1 MEREPQ
7 SAYSRLKAGGL
18 LQLLQGRVA
27 EANLYRFC
35 QLLEQALPDHPP
47 LGSTA
52 HPADDPVRFRPD
64 PGMGFPA
71 SELRGIETDENHPQR
86 PATVRTRL
94 LGLYGVDS
102 PLPTAFVDDIAQ
114 RREGHEALEA
124 FLDIFNHRI
133 FTQFYRIWRKYSY
146 PATFESGGNDATS
159 QCLLGLIGLGI
170 PGTAEHI
177 ATPVSRFLAL
187 LSVMRLPT
195 RNAEGITAL
204 VTLLAPDTHV
214 KVTPHWPRKVAL
226 AQPAGLSSDHPVCL
240 SQGTPLGSSGY
251 DANSQLH
258 LMLFTANQQEAKGW
272 LPSGQLYNDLLV
284 LLRVYLGWRCTTKLQ
299 LSLPVSSLPKPVLG
313 SEAVLL
319 GMTGVLG
326 LEGRTGHLPDY
337 GLTDMGLI
345 LQGLPGT
352 AHTLM
357 RTLQDTLLKYEPRLV
372 AISIQLLP
380 QVQPGYLDYALEAR
394 LRSGEQ
400 VSFGTTLAPEGKV
413 LVRHLKRQSWLAQS
427 NL

>member
-7 SAYSRLKAGGL
+7 SAYSRLNASGL
-18 LQLLQGRVA
+18 LQALDGRVA

-35 QLLEQALPDHPP
+35 QLLEQALPGHPP

-71 SELRGIETDENHPQR
+71 GEFKAIETDEDQPER

-102 PLPTAFVDDIAQ
+102 PLPTTFLDDIAQ

-124 FLDIFNHRI
+124 FLDIFNHRV

-146 PATFESGGNDATS
+146 PATFEAGGNDATS

-170 PGTAEHI
+170 PGTAKQI
-177 ATPVSRFLAL
+177 ATPISRFLAL

-204 VTLLAPDTHV
+204 VKLLAPNTQAR
-214 KVTPHWPRKVAL
+214 VTPHWPQKVPL
-226 AQPAGLSSDHPVCL
+226 AQPASLSAQRPVSL
-240 SQGTPLGSSGY
+240 SQGTPLGSAGF

-258 LMLFTANQQEAKGW
+258 LALFTEDRAEARGW
-272 LPSGQLYNDLLV
+272 LPGGQLHNDLLV
-284 LLRVYLGWRCTTKLQ
+284 LLRVYLGWRCTAKLQ
-299 LSLPVSSLPKPVLG
+299 LSLPLHSLPEPVLG
-313 SEAVLL
+313 GAPVLL

-326 LEGRTGHLPDY
+326 LGNAARQAAADHTITINLGRY
-337 GLTDMGLI
+337 
-345 LQGLPGT
+345 QGL
-352 AHTLM
+352 HTNPQY
-357 RTLQDTLLKYEPRLV
+357 REAQHV
-372 AISIQLLP
+372 A
-380 QVQPGYLDYALEAR
+380 YR
-394 LRSGEQ
+394 
-400 VSFGTTLAPEGKV
+400 F
-413 LVRHLKRQSWLAQS
+413 
-427 NL
+427 

>member
-7 SAYSRLKAGGL
+7 SAYSRLNASGL
-18 LQLLQGRVA
+18 LQALEGCVA

-35 QLLEQALPDHPP
+35 QLLEQACPEHPP
-47 LGSTA
+47 LGSTTD
-52 HPADDPVRFRPD
+52 PADDPVRFRPD

-71 SELRGIETDENHPQR
+71 GELRAIETDDRYPQR

-102 PLPTAFVDDIAQ
+102 PMPTAFVDDIAQ

-146 PATFESGGNDATS
+146 PATFEAGGSDATS

-170 PGTAEHI
+170 PGTAERI
-177 ATPVSRFLAL
+177 ATPISRFLAL

-204 VTLLAPDTHV
+204 VTLLAPDTRAT
-214 KVTPHWPRKVAL
+214 VTPHWLQKVAL
-226 AQPAGLSSDHPVCL
+226 VQPASLSSHRPVGL

-258 LMLFTANQQEAKGW
+258 LALFTENRQEASGW
-272 LPSGQLYNDLLV
+272 LPGGQLYNDLLV
-284 LLRVYLGWRCTTKLQ
+284 LLRVYLGWRCTARLQ
-299 LSLPVSSLPKPVLG
+299 LSLPVRSLPKPVLG
-313 SEAVLL
+313 GDPILL

-326 LEGRTGHLPDY
+326 LEGRNGQ
-337 GLTDMGLI
+337 GTDNDTITINLGRY
-345 LQGLPGT
+345 QGLNINPKKG
-352 AHTLM
+352 H
-357 RTLQDTLLKYEPRLV
+357 
-372 AISIQLLP
+372 SICRP
-380 QVQPGYLDYALEAR
+380 
-394 LRSGEQ
+394 
-400 VSFGTTLAPEGKV
+400 
-413 LVRHLKRQSWLAQS
+413 
-427 NL
+427 

>member
-18 LQLLQGRVA
+18 LDALQDQVA

-35 QLLEQALPDHPP
+35 QLLERALPGHPP

-52 HPADDPVRFRPD
+52 HPADDAVRFRPD

-71 SELRGIETDENHPQR
+71 SELKAIETDDAHPER

-102 PLPTAFVDDIAQ
+102 PLPTVFLDDIAQ

-146 PATFESGGNDATS
+146 PATFEAGGTDATS

-170 PGTAEHI
+170 PGTAQQI

-204 VTLLAPDTHV
+204 VKLLAPNTQAQ
-214 KVTPHWPRKVAL
+214 VTPHWPLKISL
-226 AQPAGLSSDHPVCL
+226 EQPASLSRQRPVSL
-240 SQGTPLGSSGY
+240 SQGMPLGSIGF
-251 DANSQLH
+251 DANSQLR
-258 LMLFTANQQEAKGW
+258 LTLYTEDTQEASGW
-272 LPSGQLYNDLLV
+272 LPGGELYSDLLV
-284 LLRVYLGWRCTTKLQ
+284 LLRVYLGWRCTAKLQ
-299 LSLPVSSLPKPVLG
+299 LSLPVRSLPAPVLG
-313 SEAVLL
+313 QAPIRL

-326 LEGRTGHLPDY
+326 LGCDAWQVAEHDTLTINLGRY
-337 GLTDMGLI
+337 
-345 LQGLPGT
+345 QGLSINP
-352 AHTLM
+352 HN
-357 RTLQDTLLKYEPRLV
+357 REIQHV
-372 AISIQLLP
+372 A
-380 QVQPGYLDYALEAR
+380 YH
-394 LRSGEQ
+394 
-400 VSFGTTLAPEGKV
+400 F
-413 LVRHLKRQSWLAQS
+413 
-427 NL
+427 

>member
-7 SAYSRLKAGGL
+7 SAYSRLKAAGL
-18 LQLLQGRVA
+18 LQALEGQVA
-27 EANLYRFC
+27 QANLYRFC
-35 QLLEQALPDHPP
+35 QLLEQALPDLPP

-71 SELRGIETDENHPQR
+71 GELKAIETDEHYPER

-102 PLPTAFVDDIAQ
+102 PMPTAFQDDIAQ

-124 FLDIFNHRI
+124 FLDIFNHRV

-146 PATFESGGNDATS
+146 PATFEAGGHDATS

-170 PGTAEHI
+170 PGTAQQI
-177 ATPVSRFLAL
+177 ATPISRFLAL

-204 VTLLAPDTHV
+204 VKLLAPNTQAR
-214 KVTPHWPRKVAL
+214 VTPHWPQKVAL
-226 AQPAGLSSDHPVCL
+226 VHPASLSSQQPVSL
-240 SQGTPLGSSGY
+240 SQGTPLGSVGF

-258 LMLFTANQQEAKGW
+258 LGLFTADLNEAREW
-272 LPSGQLYNDLLV
+272 LPGNQLHSDLLV
-284 LLRVYLGWRCTTKLQ
+284 LLRVYLGWRCTAKLQ
-299 LSLPVSSLPKPVLG
+299 LSLPINSLPKPVLG
-313 SEAVLL
+313 GAPVLL

-326 LEGRTGHLPDY
+326 LGSEAWQVGTDETITINLGRY
-337 GLTDMGLI
+337 
-345 LQGLPGT
+345 QGLYTNPQFRE
-352 AHTLM
+352 AQH
-357 RTLQDTLLKYEPRLV
+357 V
-372 AISIQLLP
+372 A
-380 QVQPGYLDYALEAR
+380 YR
-394 LRSGEQ
+394 
-400 VSFGTTLAPEGKV
+400 F
-413 LVRHLKRQSWLAQS
+413 
-427 NL
+427 

>member
-7 SAYSRLKAGGL
+7 SAYSRLNATGL
-18 LQLLQGRVA
+18 LDALDGRVA

-71 SELRGIETDENHPQR
+71 GELKAIETDEDHPER

-102 PLPTAFVDDIAQ
+102 PMPTTFLDDIAQ

-146 PATFESGGNDATS
+146 PATFAAGGSDATS

-170 PGTAEHI
+170 PGTAQQI
-177 ATPVSRFLAL
+177 ATPISRFLAL

-204 VTLLAPDTHV
+204 VTLLAPHTQAR
-214 KVTPHWPRKVAL
+214 VTPHWPQAVAL
-226 AQPAGLSSDHPVCL
+226 TQPASLSQRQPVNL
-240 SQGTPLGSSGY
+240 SQGTPLGRVGQ
-251 DANSQLH
+251 DVNSQLH
-258 LMLFTANQQEAKGW
+258 LALFTEDVDEARDW
-272 LPSGQLYNDLLV
+272 LPGSPLHTDLLV
-284 LLRVYLGWRCTTKLQ
+284 LLRVYLGWCCTAKLQ
-299 LSLPVSSLPKPVLG
+299 LSLPVRSLPKPALG
-313 SEAVLL
+313 APVLL

-326 LEGRTGHLPDY
+326 LGDEAWQGEENEIITIHLGRY
-337 GLTDMGLI
+337 
-345 LQGLPGT
+345 QGLHRNP
-352 AHTLM
+352 
-357 RTLQDTLLKYEPRLV
+357 QDRETQYV
-372 AISIQLLP
+372 A
-380 QVQPGYLDYALEAR
+380 YR
-394 LRSGEQ
+394 
-400 VSFGTTLAPEGKV
+400 F
-413 LVRHLKRQSWLAQS
+413 
-427 NL
+427 

>member
-7 SAYSRLKAGGL
+7 SAYTRLKASGL
-18 LQLLQGRVA
+18 LESLDGRVA

-35 QLLEQALPDHPP
+35 QLLEKALPDHPP

-52 HPADDPVRFRPD
+52 HPGNDPVRFRPD

-71 SELRGIETDENHPQR
+71 SELRAIETDALNPQR

-102 PLPTAFVDDIAQ
+102 PMPSVFLDDIAQ

-146 PATFESGGNDATS
+146 PATFEAGGTDATS

-170 PGTAEHI
+170 PGTAQQI

-204 VTLLAPDTHV
+204 VKLLAPNTQAQ
-214 KVTPHWPRKVAL
+214 VTPHWPLKIAL
-226 AQPAGLSSDHPVCL
+226 EQPPSLSRQRPVSL
-240 SQGTPLGSSGY
+240 SQGTPLGSAGF
-251 DANSQLH
+251 DANSQLRLTLH
-258 LMLFTANQQEAKGW
+258 TDDTQEAEGW
-272 LPSGQLYNDLLV
+272 LPGGQLHSDLLV
-284 LLRVYLGWRCTTKLQ
+284 LLRVYLGWRCTAKLQ
-299 LSLPVSSLPKPVLG
+299 LSLPVHSLPVPVLG
-313 SEAVLL
+313 HAPIRL

-326 LEGRTGHLPDY
+326 LGSDAWQVAEHDTLTINLGRY
-337 GLTDMGLI
+337 
-345 LQGLPGT
+345 QGLSINPHNRET
-352 AHTLM
+352 QH
-357 RTLQDTLLKYEPRLV
+357 V
-372 AISIQLLP
+372 AYP
-380 QVQPGYLDYALEAR
+380 
-394 LRSGEQ
+394 
-400 VSFGTTLAPEGKV
+400 F
-413 LVRHLKRQSWLAQS
+413 
-427 NL
+427 

>member
-18 LQLLQGRVA
+18 LDALQDQVA

-35 QLLEQALPDHPP
+35 QLLEQALPGHPP

-52 HPADDPVRFRPD
+52 HPADDAVRFRPD

-71 SELRGIETDENHPQR
+71 SELKSIETDVAHPER

-102 PLPTAFVDDIAQ
+102 PMPTVFLDDIAQ
-114 RREGHEALEA
+114 RREGHDALEA

-146 PATFESGGNDATS
+146 PATFEAGGTDATS

-170 PGTAEHI
+170 PGTAQQI

-204 VTLLAPDTHV
+204 VKLLAPNTQAQ
-214 KVTPHWPRKVAL
+214 VTPHWPQKIAL
-226 AQPAGLSSDHPVCL
+226 EHPASLSRQRPVSL
-240 SQGTPLGSSGY
+240 SQGTPLGSVGL
-251 DANSQLH
+251 DANSQLR
-258 LMLFTANQQEAKGW
+258 LTLYTEDTQEAIGW
-272 LPSGQLYNDLLV
+272 LPGGELYSDLLV
-284 LLRVYLGWRCTTKLQ
+284 LLRVYLGWRCTAKLQ
-299 LSLPVSSLPKPVLG
+299 LSLPVRSLPAPVLG
-313 SEAVLL
+313 QAPIRL

-326 LEGRTGHLPDY
+326 LGSDAWQVAEHDTLTINLGRY
-337 GLTDMGLI
+337 
-345 LQGLPGT
+345 QGLSINPHNRET
-352 AHTLM
+352 QH
-357 RTLQDTLLKYEPRLV
+357 V
-372 AISIQLLP
+372 A
-380 QVQPGYLDYALEAR
+380 YR
-394 LRSGEQ
+394 
-400 VSFGTTLAPEGKV
+400 F
-413 LVRHLKRQSWLAQS
+413 
-427 NL
+427 